1 MAEHLIIK
9 GNNKEELY
17 ATLLPQLQ
25 PLIESECDQIANMA
39 NVLEKVAKLL
49 S

>member
-9 GNNKEELY
+9 GNNKEKLY

-25 PLIESECDQIANMA
+25 SLVEGESDLIAN
-39 NVLEKVAKLL
+39 
-49 S
+49 